1 MPRPDVFQAAV
12 GLGQSMTAFLR
23 SWHRQPARVLALALL
38 LAGAATV
45 SGCSTYTLIDA
56 LPQSVGGLP
65 EGAKERPATPQEYPA
80 VHDMPPPRSDT
91 PLNEAE
97 KKRLREDLMKVRE
110 ETERYATG
118 APQPA
123 AAKGSSKSAGSAT
136 RNP

>member
-1 MPRPDVFQAAV
+1 
-12 GLGQSMTAFLR
+12 MTAF
-23 SWHRQPARVLALALL
+23 SQWYRQPARVLALALL

-65 EGAKERPATPQEYPA
+65 EGAKERPTTAQEYPN

-91 PLNEAE
+91 PLNEVE
-97 KKRLREDLMKVRE
+97 KKRLREDLIKVRE
-110 ETERYATG
+110 EAERQATG
-118 APQPA
+118 APEPA
-123 AAKGSSKSAGSAT
+123 AATKSAGSAT